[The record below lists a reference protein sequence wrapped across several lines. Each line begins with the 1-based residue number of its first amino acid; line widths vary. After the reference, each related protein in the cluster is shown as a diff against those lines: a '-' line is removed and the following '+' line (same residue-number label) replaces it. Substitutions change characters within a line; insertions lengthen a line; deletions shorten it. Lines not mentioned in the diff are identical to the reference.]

1 MQIEKIRE
9 IEKREFGFMFE
20 DRLDPR
26 KIKMVRYKMFLLQAE
41 LERYIRENQP
51 AHCFVSTAYYSTSFD
66 MKGWTGADLFFDGD
80 YEKNLILPRAD
91 AETIYEALLDD
102 FALKDVTLNF
112 SGSKGYHV
120 IAFDEASRCLDG
132 RARREIVDYMVGRY
146 RVETIDAPASCD
158 VRRLRRITGTINSKS
173 GKYCEVIKTIRG
185 GRDGKRQG

>member
-1 MQIEKIRE
+1 MVSIEKIRE

-20 DRLDPR
+20 DRVNPAKLN
-26 KIKMVRYKMFLLQAE
+26 MHRYKAFLTQAE
-41 LERYIRENQP
+41 LEWYIQEYQP

-66 MKGWTGADLFFDGD
+66 HKGWTGADLFYDGD
-80 YEKNLILPRAD
+80 YEKGLRLPRAD

-102 FALKDVTLNF
+102 FALKEVTLNF

-120 IAFDEASRCLDG
+120 IAFDEAPRILDG

-158 VRRLRRITGTINSKS
+158 LRRLRRITGTINSKS
-173 GKYCEVIKTIRG
+173 GKFCEVIKTSF
-185 GRDGKRQG
+185 